1 MPVLGVAA
9 RSGTAGDT
17 LEIPGVAQP
26 FNLGDYK
33 NAKGRTAA
41 DRRRGLM
48 GGALGGKTLNESL
61 NDLFRSRQYQEARE
75 KMKMGNL
82 ADYATYQAVDMVKK
96 RIEMYEKAAHQ
107 EMLRQSPEDPRRCG
121 ERET

>member
-1 MPVLGVAA
+1 
-9 RSGTAGDT
+9 
-17 LEIPGVAQP
+17 
-26 FNLGDYK
+26 
-33 NAKGRTAA
+33 
-41 DRRRGLM
+41 
-48 GGALGGKTLNESL
+48 
-61 NDLFRSRQYQEARE
+61 
-75 KMKMGNL
+75 MGNL